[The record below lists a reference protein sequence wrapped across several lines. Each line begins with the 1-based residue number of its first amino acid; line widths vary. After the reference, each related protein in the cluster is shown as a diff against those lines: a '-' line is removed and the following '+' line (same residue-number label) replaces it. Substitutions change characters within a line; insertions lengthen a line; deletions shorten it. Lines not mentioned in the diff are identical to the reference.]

1 MSLSYIGQQC
11 IIYCGSVF
19 LIGGLIGNTIN
30 ILIFSKVRKYR
41 QTPCTF
47 YFLVASIANLIY
59 ISFNFTT
66 RIYGNIIGYDLS
78 NLSITWCKTRQFL
91 IVAFSMI
98 TLTNSCLA
106 AIDQFLATSKH
117 VRFRRLSNMK
127 WTYRLVTFVIL
138 LWFLHAIPCLIFY
151 NVPSSTKKCA
161 ITHPIYAVYNR
172 IYLLGLICLMPIIVT
187 TIFGCLTYYNIRT
200 TRGLAGQHVDRQLV
214 RMTLLQVFLI
224 VLSLAPYGLLS
235 IYSLITENFVKDS
248 NRLAQESFVLTIFT
262 LMTYSYYSGNCYMFW
277 FSSSQ
282 FRRRVKRAILLWRTN
297 HQIVPS
303 DIRGSKIVTR

>member
-1 MSLSYIGQQC
+1 MSLTFIGQQC
-11 IIYCGSVF
+11 LIYGGSIF

-47 YFLVASIANLIY
+47 YFLIASVANLIY

-117 VRFRRLSNMK
+117 VHFRRLSNMQ
-127 WTYRLVTFVIL
+127 WAYRLVAFVTL

-151 NVPSSTKKCA
+151 DVPSSTKKCA
-161 ITHPIYAVYNR
+161 IIHPIYAVYNR
-172 IYLLGLICLMPIIVT
+172 IYLLGLLCLMPMAVT

-200 TRGLAGQHVDRQLV
+200 TRSLAEHNVDRQLV
-214 RMTLLQVFLI
+214 KMTLFQVFLI
-224 VLSLAPYGLLS
+224 IFSLAPYSVLS
-235 IYSLITENFVKDS
+235 IYNLITEKFVKDS
-248 NRLAQESFVLTIFT
+248 NQLLRESFVLTVFT
-262 LMTYSYYSGNCYMFW
+262 LTTYSYYSV
-277 FSSSQ
+277 S
-282 FRRRVKRAILLWRTN
+282 
-297 HQIVPS
+297 
-303 DIRGSKIVTR
+303 